1 MARSCVSTCVK
12 RLAFDMT
19 GEMPIIRE
27 RAYARAGLVGNPS
40 DGYHGK
46 TISLI
51 VRNLFADVIL
61 YEWDEIELLWSSE
74 DKSRFASIQ
83 ELADD
88 VRLHGY
94 YGGIRLVKATIKRFG
109 DFCRAEGLPLHD
121 RRFAVRYES
130 TSPRQV
136 GLAGSSAIIIATLR
150 CLMRFYDL
158 AVPKHILPSLAL
170 AVETKEL
177 GIAGGLQDR
186 VIQTYEGLVYM
197 DFDKTRTKRHVQTHA
212 QQHQEYE
219 YGAYEELDP
228 ALLPPLYVAYKSD
241 VGEPTEVF
249 HNDIQSRF
257 LSEEP
262 AVVQAMQALAALA
275 EEARVQL
282 LERRIGRL
290 EQLIDTNFDIRRSIY
305 TLPTAQIAMIE
316 RARNVGVSAS
326 FAGSGG
332 AIVAVC
338 SDAGMFDRLRTE
350 SRSIGCVV
358 IKPIVAER
366 RRDPLRRQAR

>member
-1 MARSCVSTCVK
+1 
-12 RLAFDMT
+12 MT
-19 GEMPIIRE
+19 GQLPIIRE

-83 ELADD
+83 ELTDD
-88 VRLHGY
+88 VKVHGY
-94 YGGIRLVKATIKRFG
+94 YGGVRLVKATIKRFG

-121 RRFAVRYES
+121 RRFTVRYES
-130 TSPRQV
+130 TIPRQV

-150 CLMRFYDL
+150 CLMRFYDV
-158 AVPKHILPSLAL
+158 AVPQHLLPSLAL
-170 AVETKEL
+170 AVETREL
-177 GIAGGLQDR
+177 GIAAGLQDR

-197 DFDKTRTKRHVQTHA
+197 DFDKKRTKTHLQTHA
-212 QQHQEYE
+212 NKREEYE
-219 YGAYEELDP
+219 YGAYEPLDP
-228 ALLPPLYVAYKSD
+228 ALLPPLYIAYKSD

-249 HNDIQSRF
+249 HNDIRARF
-257 LSEEP
+257 SSEEP

-275 EEARVQL
+275 EEARAQL
-282 LERRIGRL
+282 LERRTGRL
-290 EQLIDTNFDIRRSIY
+290 EQLINTNFDIRRSIY
-305 TLPTAQIAMIE
+305 TLPPAQIAMIE
-316 RARNVGVSAS
+316 RARSVGVSAS

-332 AIVAVC
+332 AIVGVC
-338 SDAGMFDRLRTE
+338 GDDGMFDRLRSE
-350 SRSIGCVV
+350 LRSIGCIV